1 MGKLTIKSISHS
13 FDKTNVL
20 NNVNLEI
27 EDGELFTLLG
37 PSGCGKTTL
46 LRIIA
51 GFIKPTEGEIF
62 LSGKNITNVSP
73 ELRNIGIVFQSYA
86 LFSHMDVLENVKYG
100 LKLKKLSKKQ
110 IEETAENYLELVD
123 LYDYRN
129 RRITEL
135 SGGQQQ
141 RVALARSLAV
151 EPEILLL
158 DEPLSNLDASLREKM
173 REEIRNVQKKLNI
186 TTIFVTHDQKEA
198 LTISDRI
205 AVFNKGQCVQVDSPI
220 QLYNKPTNSFIA
232 NFVGESNT
240 IIDDKGN
247 EIFVRPERIKLH
259 ETANKLQK
267 YNMENHLK
275 GIIKAITFNGSII
288 EYTIDVNSKLFKV
301 IELNNG
307 DNRRKI
313 NDEVYLEISC

>member
-1 MGKLTIKSISHS
+1 MGKLTIKNITHS
-13 FDKTNVL
+13 FDKVNVL
-20 NNVNLEI
+20 NNINLEI

-100 LKLKKLSKKQ
+100 LKLKKISKKQ
-110 IEETAENYLELVD
+110 IEETAKNYLELVD
-123 LYDYRN
+123 LYEYRS

-158 DEPLSNLDASLREKM
+158 DEPLSNLEASLREKM

-232 NFVGESNT
+232 NFVGEANT

-247 EIFVRPERIKLH
+247 EKFVRPERIKLH
-259 ETANKLQK
+259 EAGNKSHK

-275 GIIKAITFNGSII
+275 GIIKTITFNGSLI
-288 EYTIDVNSKLFKV
+288 EYTIDVNSKLFKI
-301 IELNNG
+301 IELNDG
-307 DNRRKI
+307 DNKRKI
-313 NDEVYLEISC
+313 NDEVYLEVSW

>member
-1 MGKLTIKSISHS
+1 MGKLTINNISHS

-62 LSGKNITNVSP
+62 LTDKNITNVSP

-100 LKLKKLSKKQ
+100 LKLKKISKKQ
-110 IEETAENYLELVD
+110 IEETAKNYLELVD

-129 RRITEL
+129 RKITEL

-186 TTIFVTHDQKEA
+186 TTVFVTHDQKEA

-220 QLYNKPTNSFIA
+220 QLYNKPANSFIA
-232 NFVGESNT
+232 NFVGEANA

-275 GIIKAITFNGSII
+275 GIIKAITFSGSSI

-307 DNRRKI
+307 DNRRNI
-313 NDEVYLEISC
+313 NDEVYLEINW

>member
-1 MGKLTIKSISHS
+1 MGKLTIKNISHS
-13 FDKTNVL
+13 FDKVNVL
-20 NNVNLEI
+20 NNINLEI
-27 EDGELFTLLG
+27 KDGELFTLLG

-51 GFIKPTEGEIF
+51 GFIKPIEGEIF

-110 IEETAENYLELVD
+110 IEETAKNYLELVD
-123 LYDYRN
+123 LYEYRN

-198 LTISDRI
+198 LTISERI

-232 NFVGESNT
+232 NFVGESNA

-259 ETANKLQK
+259 EVGNKSNK
-267 YNMENHLK
+267 CNMQNDLK
-275 GIIKAITFNGSII
+275 GLIKTITFNGSLI
-288 EYTIDVNSKLFKV
+288 EYTINVNSKLFKV
-301 IELNNG
+301 IELNDG

-313 NDEVYLEISC
+313 NDEVYLEVSW

>member
-1 MGKLTIKSISHS
+1 MGKLTINNISHS

-62 LSGKNITNVSP
+62 LTDKNITNVSP

-100 LKLKKLSKKQ
+100 LKLKKISKKQ
-110 IEETAENYLELVD
+110 IEETAKNYLELVD

-129 RRITEL
+129 RKITEL

-141 RVALARSLAV
+141 RVLLARALCATKK
-151 EPEILLL
+151 IIIL
-158 DEPLSNLDASLREKM
+158 DEPVSGLDPLVTKDLYDIINKINKEFDITVIMVSHDVTSIMEHCNKILHLDNNQLFFGSS
-173 REEIRNVQKKLNI
+173 EEYK
-186 TTIFVTHDQKEA
+186 
-198 LTISDRI
+198 
-205 AVFNKGQCVQVDSPI
+205 
-220 QLYNKPTNSFIA
+220 
-232 NFVGESNT
+232 
-240 IIDDKGN
+240 
-247 EIFVRPERIKLH
+247 
-259 ETANKLQK
+259 
-267 YNMENHLK
+267 
-275 GIIKAITFNGSII
+275 
-288 EYTIDVNSKLFKV
+288 NSKLGMNY
-301 IELNNG
+301 IG
-307 DNRRKI
+307 GHSHD
-313 NDEVYLEISC
+313 